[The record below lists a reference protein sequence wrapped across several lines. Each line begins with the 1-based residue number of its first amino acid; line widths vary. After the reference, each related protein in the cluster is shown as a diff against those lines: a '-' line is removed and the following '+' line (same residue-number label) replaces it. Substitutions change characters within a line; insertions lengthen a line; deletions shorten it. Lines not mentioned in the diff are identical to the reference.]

1 MFLIIVIQERYILN
15 TKVKI
20 RVLIV
25 DDEPEL
31 RMLLSHVLEN
41 AGYEIKEASD
51 GEEAINLLKKEK
63 FDLTLLDIQ
72 MPIAN
77 GIKVLKYIKEHT
89 LPTKAIM
96 LTGYADLK
104 HAMEAKEFGARDF
117 IGKPYK
123 MDDVLSTIDRV
134 LKE

>member
-1 MFLIIVIQERYILN
+1 MN
-15 TKVKI
+15 TKAKTRILV
-20 RVLIV
+20 V

-104 HAMEAKEFGARDF
+104 HAMEAKEFGAKDF
-117 IGKPYK
+117 IRKPYK
-123 MDDVLSTIDRV
+123 MDDVISTIDRV
-134 LKE
+134 LRE

>member
-1 MFLIIVIQERYILN
+1 LN
-15 TKVKI
+15 IKLKARI
-20 RVLIV
+20 LIV
-25 DDEPEL
+25 DDEPDL
-31 RMLLSHVLEN
+31 RMLLSQALAN
-41 AGYEIKEASD
+41 IGYEISEASD
-51 GEEAINLLKKEK
+51 GEEAINLLKKQK

-72 MPIAN
+72 MPNIN
-77 GIKVLKYIKEHT
+77 GIKVLKYIKDQS

-104 HAMEAKEFGARDF
+104 HAMEAKEYGAKDF

-123 MDDVLSTIDRV
+123 MEDITSTIERV